1 MPSPYRCGATSAV
14 CRFVVPI
21 RQAFGNVGFETW
33 CKITKKRGRCQK
45 MRLIFRNNF
54 SIFKTN
60 KNFIL
65 EKNRGFFAF
74 HVQKGIVSFVGCDG
88 LIVFF
93 FTFLYISLGAFPRF
107 SVCSAF
113 AFRHG
118 SGRFSAKSRRV
129 LGNIIFRFRLN
140 RLLIFPKWRC
150 NLSAV
155 AV

>member
-1 MPSPYRCGATSAV
+1 
-14 CRFVVPI
+14 
-21 RQAFGNVGFETW
+21 
-33 CKITKKRGRCQK
+33 
-45 MRLIFRNNF
+45 
-54 SIFKTN
+54 
-60 KNFIL
+60 
-65 EKNRGFFAF
+65 
-74 HVQKGIVSFVGCDG
+74 
-88 LIVFF
+88 
-93 FTFLYISLGAFPRF
+93 LGAFPRF
-107 SVCSAF
+107 TVCSAS